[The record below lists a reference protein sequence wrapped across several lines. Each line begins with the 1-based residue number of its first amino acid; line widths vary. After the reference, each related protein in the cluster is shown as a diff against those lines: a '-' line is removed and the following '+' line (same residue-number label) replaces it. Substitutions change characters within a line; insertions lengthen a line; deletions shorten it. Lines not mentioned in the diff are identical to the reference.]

1 VVLTLTA
8 AGAQVIT
15 PLVRP
20 FFSQPNVCPDTSS
33 PSRCYVA
40 LSSTV
45 TMRFE
50 GDVL

>member
-20 FFSQPNVCPDTSS
+20 FFNSAVCPDPLTQH
-33 PSRCYVA
+33 CYVA
-40 LSSTV
+40 LSSAV

-50 GDVL
+50 GDTL